1 MTACHSGRVERGPC
15 HLLPPLQL
23 AAAGYQDRLERD
35 ISLGIRLD
43 AAYLAQRILARHK
56 SAEDGMFTCQ
66 VWARHERDEEPVPR
80 LSVPVSSDV
89 HARNGGPDILATVG
103 VLAAI
108 GGAHQASSVY
118 VPPSEVFIGVL
129 ASIYTDAPRPIVMFD
144 VAAL

>member
-1 MTACHSGRVERGPC
+1 
-15 HLLPPLQL
+15 
-23 AAAGYQDRLERD
+23 
-35 ISLGIRLD
+35 
-43 AAYLAQRILARHK
+43 
-56 SAEDGMFTCQ
+56 MFTCQ

-89 HARNGGPDILATVG
+89 HARNGGPDILTTVG

-108 GGAHQASSVY
+108 GRAHQASSVY

-144 VAAL
+144 VAALYHEFVDDAVERRLRIGQAVMFAGAELPKAVAVKTSAWCDGSWKAG